1 MLQSQDGHA
10 CFLQPAPSL
19 PVMALLAQGLPV
31 AFVPEEPQIA
41 PVRQDMVDHRRRRQY
56 AALQTGGAQGIARQ
70 KTPAGFPPVRAVSAF
85 CGAAPP
91 AFRGFALVFCAIR
104 PFLAQVRA
112 AGIPTGPLWT
122 FGHCISPRFFPSPFW
137 DAFIAY
143 RMSSPRW
150 LYTESPPFRF
160 FIARSSA
167 MTSATAPSTFS
178 VDFSLSILIL
188 PAGSVRT

>member
-1 MLQSQDGHA
+1 MIDEQP
-10 CFLQPAPSL
+10 LQPAPSL

-31 AFVPEEPQIA
+31 AFVPEEPLVA
-41 PVRQDMVDHRRRRQY
+41 SVRNDMVDHRRRRQY
-56 AALQTGGAQGIARQ
+56 AALQ
-70 KTPAGFPPVRAVSAF
+70 RASSRRRIRDYSPENA
-85 CGAAPP
+85 CGL
-91 AFRGFALVFCAIR
+91 FA
-104 PFLAQVRA
+104 
-112 AGIPTGPLWT
+112 
-122 FGHCISPRFFPSPFW
+122 SPRHIRALRRCPASVPGIRSGVLRNTFLSRTDWDNPDTGRDALDFW
-137 DAFIAY
+137 ALYFTSVLSFSILGALIAY

-160 FIARSSA
+160 FIALSSA